1 VGFLIIVESEE
12 GVGTMKSKQ
21 VERTAEQMQKGAF
34 LLKLADNKI
43 REGDYAGAREA
54 VDKAREVDPSNPYVD
69 AYEGRMNHLMKAM
82 QKEKAMVEQ
91 QIVTHV
97 ESAEKL
103 IESGDIDEAL
113 QHLTDGF
120 LLDPMHAALLHF
132 EEAYLPSIAEYQKN
146 HPLHQK
152 SLEEKNELLGRYMK
166 TAAEN
171 RPANSKATLT
181 AAA

>member
-1 VGFLIIVESEE
+1 
-12 GVGTMKSKQ
+12 MKSKRE
-21 VERTAEQMQKGAF
+21 ERTPEQMQKGAF

-54 VDKAREVDPSNPYVD
+54 VDRASEVDPANPYIE

-91 QIVTHV
+91 QVVTHV

-103 IESGDIDEAL
+103 IEDGNIDEAL

-120 LLDPMHAALLHF
+120 LLDPMHSALLHF
-132 EEAYLPSIAEYQKN
+132 EETYLPSIEEYQKN
-146 HPLHQK
+146 HPSHQK
-152 SLEEKNELLGRYMK
+152 TIEEKYGFLGRYVKMV
-166 TAAEN
+166 AEN
-171 RPANSKATLT
+171 RPANHKAALT